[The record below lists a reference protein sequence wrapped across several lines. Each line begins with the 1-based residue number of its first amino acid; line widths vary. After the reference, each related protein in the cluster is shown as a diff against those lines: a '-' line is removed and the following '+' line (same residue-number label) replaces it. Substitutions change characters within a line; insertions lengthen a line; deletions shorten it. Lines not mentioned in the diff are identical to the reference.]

1 MRKRFLSLLLAGL
14 LTLTVGCGQQSAPV
28 EESPD
33 APEVQE
39 PTEPV
44 DPRTLEWS
52 IPEEYLDLLIVDTEL
67 EDADEHWVSLVTVH
81 EKASVEAAEAEW
93 GDGAGTGFLFGLC
106 ALDQIAFEQ
115 FLQYDMA
122 GTFVFARGGGW
133 YYAKTFATDVQ
144 FYRQDGEI
152 DTESEDWAT
161 WEELNTLGETVCQDF
176 VTRNGL
182 EPYTALDIQTAPF
195 TWEGEHA
202 YAQYYEYYSV
212 DGSRDEFYTLLLSQP
227 ARQGEGGIWC
237 VDRMYDLLGYQYL
250 NFGPEDVT
258 AAEYYESLQAECDAG
273 QHPELLTPLGAA
285 KAYVTD
291 TTWLSG
297 EGTDENVVLV
307 DRLDTEYIEV
317 NQKISQLLAAL
328 IWQPEEAT
336 EQEILDAIGSFRSDT
351 WGVMSR
357 RNYGSDWWGPLQEAL
372 ERVAVGDGQAER
384 DAAMMHFFTTAYGPY
399 AQFIGQQLSAQR
411 DADPDAF
418 LTALKDFDPN
428 YQTAILAAVE

>member
-1 MRKRFLSLLLAGL
+1 MGKRFLSLLLAGL

-33 APEVQE
+33 APEIRE

-52 IPEEYLDLLIVDTEL
+52 IPEEYLDLLIVDTEPG
-67 EDADEHWVSLVTVH
+67 DADEHWVSLLTVH

-122 GTFVFARGGGW
+122 GTFVFAKGGGW

-144 FYRQDGEI
+144 YYRAGREL
-152 DTESEDWAT
+152 DTKSEDWAT
-161 WEELNTLGETVCQDF
+161 WTELNALGETVCQDF
-176 VTRNGL
+176 LTRNGL
-182 EPYTALDIQTAPF
+182 EAFTALDLQTASF

-202 YAQYYEYYSV
+202 YAQYYEYYGV
-212 DGSRDEFYTLLLSQP
+212 DGSRDEFCTLLLSQP
-227 ARQGEGGIWC
+227 VKQGEGGIWC
-237 VDRMYDLLGYQYL
+237 VDRTYDLYGYQYL
-250 NFGPEDVT
+250 NFGPEDV
-258 AAEYYESLQAECDAG
+258 AAADYYEALQAECDAG
-273 QHPELLTPLGAA
+273 LHPELLTPLGAA
-285 KAYVTD
+285 RAYVTE
-291 TTWLSG
+291 TSWLSG
-297 EGTDENVVLV
+297 EATDENLILV

-328 IWQPEEAT
+328 MWRPEEVS
-336 EQEILDAIGSFRSDT
+336 EQEILDTIGSFRSDT
-351 WGVMSR
+351 WGVMGR
-357 RNYGSDWWGPLQEAL
+357 RNYGPDWWGPLQEAL
-372 ERVAVGDGQAER
+372 ERVAVGDVQAER
-384 DAAMMHFFTTAYGPY
+384 DIAMMHIFLTAYGLY
-399 AQFIGQQLSAQR
+399 AKFIGQQLLAQR

-418 LTALKDFDPN
+418 LTALKDFNPQ
-428 YQTAILAAVE
+428 YQVAILAAVE